1 MYKNPRVTRKK
12 DIREFKI
19 QKISLSYLIQLNT
32 EYEAAG
38 QKKRKIKKS
47 IRIITSIK
55 RNANQLNAK
64 ESNISHNTP
73 SIKCD
78 KQISSVFT
86 G

>member
-38 QKKRKIKKS
+38 QKKGKLKK
-47 IRIITSIK
+47 
-55 RNANQLNAK
+55 AL
-64 ESNISHNTP
+64 E
-73 SIKCD
+73 
-78 KQISSVFT
+78 
-86 G
+86 